1 MSIKIQNKG
10 KIDWDKNI
18 DKIFGSKFRMICAQ
32 VIKKGIKDG
41 LKSGKD
47 INGTKFKK
55 LKAATVKQKKKKG
68 YKSPSKPLI
77 ATGMMS
83 KLPPIKNKLNHSE
96 VRTAKKRE
104 DIAVYHNRGMTPQP
118 KREWFGVSLDAKKNI
133 GRAVAKKVV
142 QILKR
147 GYRLPN
153 KL

>member
-55 LKAATVKQKKKKG
+55 LKAATVKQ
-68 YKSPSKPLI
+68 
-77 ATGMMS
+77 
-83 KLPPIKNKLNHSE
+83 
-96 VRTAKKRE
+96 R
-104 DIAVYHNRGMTPQP
+104 
-118 KREWFGVSLDAKKNI
+118 
-133 GRAVAKKVV
+133 KKVIKV
-142 QILKR
+142 QA
-147 GYRLPN
+147 N
-153 KL
+153 H